1 VVKKVTSFKQAYNI
15 MTAPMRLH
23 KFGTSYNAA
32 VAFVLAESEQD
43 AEKLI
48 KAQMP
53 KVDWP
58 TLTYLGAKELHEL
71 KPCVMLNQFPVF

>member
-1 VVKKVTSFKQAYNI
+1 MTEVTTIREAYDI

-23 KFGTSYNAA
+23 KFGTSSNAA